1 MSQKFPNIR
10 STDYI
15 DTGILDLQHRDDAVL
30 TMFSGEQEPENP
42 FQDLLWNDLSHK
54 CIKWYNND
62 AWETIINY
70 GTNYISEVALRNN
83 FQELNGTLTTYSSV
97 ESGSL
102 GFINNTW
109 VPVSSFFINKLSQ
122 EIPNNIGLKK
132 LAYKSKLTSNDIED
146 NSLSVGKVSGDIETN
161 PPYKV
166 GDCIV
171 SFNIS
176 VKEGCVRLSTRS
188 SVTYTIGSVSSNST
202 YSGNKYI
209 NLFKFIWENLTNL
222 PIYTSS
228 GVVTSRGSSW
238 EADWGNNNKLELP
251 HVNLPTEN
259 IPSNYTVISSTLSD
273 NRKSEKLSIKKDFD
287 SQKTKSGSVT
297 IPKNGYYEIILV
309 GGGGGS
315 SNRGEHS
322 DGNGY
327 GGAGALFRAKVLLKK
342 GTLKYEIGYG
352 GKGCDAYA
360 RNHCG
365 FDGSYS
371 RITANNVYI
380 NCPGGYGGRCSRDE
394 HVEIGIYSRGINT
407 GYYQGWSFA
416 PSYTVN
422 TGYLSIV
429 AKSSTGARKNSWYS
443 SYGKGGDKVED
454 KSSGNVGNNGF
465 ISIVFIGPEEYGTVD
480 TSVINSLNNLYN
492 SLSYFMKY

>member
-1 MSQKFPNIR
+1 MSQKFPDIR

-42 FQDLLWNDLSHK
+42 FQDLLWNDLSNK

-70 GTNYISEVALRNN
+70 GTNYISEAALRNN

-109 VPVSSFFINKLSQ
+109 VPISSFFINKLSQ

-146 NSLSVGKVSGDIETN
+146 NSLSVGKVSGGIETN

-171 SFNIS
+171 SFNIG
-176 VKEGCVRLSTRS
+176 VKEGCVRLSTKS
-188 SVTYTIGSVSSNST
+188 SVIYTIGSTGSNPT
-202 YSGNKYI
+202 YSGNAYRD
-209 NLFKFIWENLTNL
+209 LYKFIWENLTNL
-222 PIYTSS
+222 QIYTSS
-228 GVVTSRGSSW
+228 GVTTIRGSSW
-238 EADWGNNNKLELP
+238 EVDWNNNNKLELP
-251 HVNLPTEN
+251 HIDLPTEN
-259 IPSNYTVISSTLSD
+259 TPSNYTLVNSTVD
-273 NRKSEKLSIKKDFD
+273 GTRANEKLDIFTQFD
-287 SQKTKSGSVT
+287 SQKTKKGSVS
-297 IPKNGYYEIILV
+297 IPKNGYYRLILV

-315 SNRGEHS
+315 SDRGNHS
-322 DGNGY
+322 DGNGT
-327 GGAGALFRAKVLLKK
+327 GGAGAYFNGILLLKT
-342 GTLKYEIGYG
+342 GQANYEIGYG
-352 GKGCDAYA
+352 GRGCYGYA
-360 RNHCG
+360 RNNSA

-371 RITANNVYI
+371 RFSMNNVYV
-380 NCPGGYGGRCSRDE
+380 NCPGGYGGRCSRDG
-394 HVEIGIYSRGINT
+394 HVEEGIKKRT
-407 GYYQGWSFA
+407 RAGYPQGYSFA
-416 PSYTVN
+416 PTYNVS
-422 TGYLSIV
+422 TGYLSITG
-429 AKSSTGARKNSWYS
+429 KSSNGLRQASWYNP
-443 SYGKGGDKVED
+443 YGKGADTVGG
-454 KSSGNVGNNGF
+454 KSSGKVGNNGF
-465 ISIVFIGPEEYGTVD
+465 ISLVYIGPEEYGTVD
-480 TSVINSLNNLYN
+480 TSVINSLNNLYK